1 MTTTGHPAPLP
12 PASEPAVSP
21 AGRWHDVARATG
33 LLGADGVPRPTI
45 FAEMSALAAA
55 TGAINLGQGFP
66 DMDGP
71 ASVKQ
76 VAADAIA
83 AGVNQYPPGPG
94 IAELRQAVA
103 DHQQR
108 HYGLSPDPETEV
120 LVTTGAT
127 EALAAAVLA
136 LTEPG
141 DEVLTLE
148 PFYDSYAAVIA
159 LAGARH
165 TTAPLTATPDG
176 FRLDVD
182 ALRAAVTDRTRII
195 LLNTPHNP
203 TGAVLTRDELAV
215 TAEVAE
221 RHDCLVVT
229 DEVYEHLTY
238 DGVRHIPFATLPGVG
253 ARTLTI
259 SSAGKTFSFTGWKIG
274 WVTGP
279 AHLIDAVRTVKQFLT
294 YVSGAPFQPAV
305 AHALALETLDSPDSG
320 WIGALA
326 ASLAARRDLLSDG
339 LAAAGFDV
347 IRPQGTY
354 FVIADA
360 GRLLAGPL
368 AGRGLRDAADLCRR
382 LPELAG
388 VVGVPVTAFT
398 HDGSVADQ
406 ALRTAVRFTFVK
418 QESVLREAATR
429 LHALTPR

>member
-1 MTTTGHPAPLP
+1 MTTTGRPAPLP
-12 PASEPAVSP
+12 ATAEPAARP
-21 AGRWHDVARATG
+21 AGRWPDVARATG

-45 FAEMSALAAA
+45 FAEMSALAAT

-66 DMDGP
+66 DVDGP

-103 DHQQR
+103 DHQRR
-108 HYGLSPDPETEV
+108 HYGLTPDPDTEV

-176 FRLDVD
+176 FRLDID

-203 TGAVLTRDELAV
+203 TGAVLIRDELVAI
-215 TAEVAE
+215 AEVAE

-238 DGVRHIPFATLPGVG
+238 DDVRHIPFATLPGAG

-259 SSAGKTFSFTGWKIG
+259 SSAGKTFSLTGWKIG

-279 AHLIDAVRTVKQFLT
+279 AHLVDAVRTVKQFLT

-368 AGRGLRDAADLCRR
+368 AGRGLHDAADLCRR

-388 VVGVPVTAFT
+388 VVAVPVTAFT
-398 HDGSVADQ
+398 HDGSVADR

-418 QESVLREAATR
+418 QERVLREATTR
-429 LHALTPR
+429 LHALTSR